1 MGRVGRTRESSVK
14 ADVVIVNF
22 LSLASDE
29 PRRNI
34 PIVAIGPVRFQGMC
48 MNTVELADELFF
60 ELCSELPQVHRGGQP
75 VALPRKAMA
84 LAAYL
89 LLERG
94 PHTRPQLSAL
104 LWPESDEAHAA
115 MSLRQAL
122 SKLRDL
128 CGSLLHADRQQ
139 VAMGEAGT
147 VCSDVHQFQQLVL
160 QDLPRAL
167 SMPVHRFL
175 MGMAVD
181 DAPEYAHW
189 CDRTRARLIRQ
200 AAKAAR
206 AACDDA
212 EARRDWPL
220 MQRLAAAWFR
230 MVPQSAD
237 AACRA
242 IDAAVLMH
250 DHAAAHAIAEQFRA
264 ALDVDDRG
272 DSPDMVRV
280 HTALRRARTSID
292 LAVGGVHRTPPDG
305 VAAAFAG
312 RFSPLPDAMLCERD
326 DAWCGICDA
335 LVLVQQDGQARRI
348 ALAGGIGS
356 GRSRLMGDVL
366 PLLARRGAVTIT
378 AQALSP
384 TSASSLPYGTS
395 AALIRS
401 MMDQPALAGV
411 EEGSLRT
418 LQILVPELMDRF
430 ASLRRSTV
438 GSPDGTFPVRL
449 QEALTQAL
457 LAIAEDSPVVI
468 AVDDGIWSDHEG
480 AQALRAVAQR
490 TTASPILWIVTAADD
505 ALQERGNGAWAELV
519 QSCERAELPALS
531 VAAVESILRMAAAGG
546 EPYDGGHDRGTDWW
560 ELAQRL
566 HDASHGIPGYLRQSM
581 LRLGERFGPVGPA
594 WLHEML
600 QVPIALLP
608 ARALAYLDA
617 LDDVSRT
624 VLLSLAL
631 VMEDGHPVPRAAW
644 RTRPALSLSTLSQ
657 VHGISRLRA
666 GVIGQRLVDS
676 GLAVEGEAGLH
687 CAHPVVV
694 EHLLRNGSTLLRGEM
709 RHLLRQVLDELVP
722 EAVATAP
729 D

>member
-1 MGRVGRTRESSVK
+1 M
-14 ADVVIVNF
+14 
-22 LSLASDE
+22 
-29 PRRNI
+29 
-34 PIVAIGPVRFQGMC
+34 
-48 MNTVELADELFF
+48 
-60 ELCSELPQVHRGGQP
+60 
-75 VALPRKAMA
+75 
-84 LAAYL
+84 
-89 LLERG
+89 
-94 PHTRPQLSAL
+94 
-104 LWPESDEAHAA
+104 
-115 MSLRQAL
+115 
-122 SKLRDL
+122 
-128 CGSLLHADRQQ
+128 
-139 VAMGEAGT
+139 
-147 VCSDVHQFQQLVL
+147 
-160 QDLPRAL
+160 
-167 SMPVHRFL
+167 
-175 MGMAVD
+175 
-181 DAPEYAHW
+181 
-189 CDRTRARLIRQ
+189 
-200 AAKAAR
+200 
-206 AACDDA
+206 
-212 EARRDWPL
+212 
-220 MQRLAAAWFR
+220 
-230 MVPQSAD
+230 
-237 AACRA
+237 
-242 IDAAVLMH
+242 
-250 DHAAAHAIAEQFRA
+250 
-264 ALDVDDRG
+264 
-272 DSPDMVRV
+272 
-280 HTALRRARTSID
+280 
-292 LAVGGVHRTPPDG
+292 
-305 VAAAFAG
+305 
-312 RFSPLPDAMLCERD
+312 
-326 DAWCGICDA
+326 
-335 LVLVQQDGQARRI
+335 
-348 ALAGGIGS
+348 
-356 GRSRLMGDVL
+356 
-366 PLLARRGAVTIT
+366 
-378 AQALSP
+378 
-384 TSASSLPYGTS
+384 
-395 AALIRS
+395 
-401 MMDQPALAGV
+401 
-411 EEGSLRT
+411 
-418 LQILVPELMDRF
+418 
-430 ASLRRSTV
+430 
-438 GSPDGTFPVRL
+438 
-449 QEALTQAL
+449 
-457 LAIAEDSPVVI
+457 
-468 AVDDGIWSDHEG
+468 
-480 AQALRAVAQR
+480 AQR